1 MNHPTPEEW
10 MECLYGEGDPRARAS
25 AEAHLEVCPECRER
39 VAEWRAAM
47 GLLDEDRGTLAVRR
61 PRGPSWSSWARPAIA
76 AAVILSMGF
85 IAGRMVGPSRVEM
98 REELAL
104 ARTALEADIR
114 ARYEADLRQV
124 AVATVTAT
132 AAENRRWLDQVTTQ
146 WAAARLEDRRAVEA
160 AIQRLDQ
167 LRVADSAAVRAGL
180 FDLVR
185 YTGTGFEQAQSQL
198 NQISQAKWPQ
208 PNSQNTPMQ

>member
-1 MNHPTPEEW
+1 
-10 MECLYGEGDPRARAS
+10 
-25 AEAHLEVCPECRER
+25 
-39 VAEWRAAM
+39 
-47 GLLDEDRGTLAVRR
+47 
-61 PRGPSWSSWARPAIA
+61 
-76 AAVILSMGF
+76 MGF
-85 IAGRMVGPSRVEM
+85 IAGRMVGPSRAEM

-146 WAAARLEDRRAVEA
+146 WAAARLEDRRVVEA